1 MDSMMS
7 DWRQARALI
16 FDLFHTLVSLEVA
29 KAPGQG
35 TPQIL
40 GIDPDVWYQHWLKDP
55 PDYVLGL
62 VPVDVPIRHLARK
75 LNPAVT
81 EAQLQEALKTRHERF
96 RHTLTH
102 IEPETLDALRHLRS
116 LEFRL
121 GLISNC
127 GFDEVAHWDKS
138 PLAPLFDTTVFSCSV
153 KMKKPD
159 KEIYLYTAEKL
170 GVSPRECLYVGNGGS
185 DELAGAERA
194 GMTPVLLTR
203 HLEAIRPAQIIKVMP
218 FARIYVRTVDDLKF
232 MLINRGT

>member
-1 MDSMMS
+1 MAN
-7 DWRQARALI
+7 WRKAQGII

-62 VPVDVPIRHLARK
+62 VPVEVPIKRLAQK

-81 EAQLQEALKTRHERF
+81 EEQIQKALKTRHERF
-96 RHTLTH
+96 RHTLLN
-102 IEPETLDALRHLRS
+102 IESETLDGLGQLRARGYKT
-116 LEFRL
+116 

-127 GFDEVAHWDKS
+127 GFDEIASWNES
-138 PLAPLFDTTVFSCSV
+138 PLTSLFDIAVFSCEV

-170 GVSPRECLYVGNGGS
+170 GLDPNECLYVGNGGS

-203 HLEAIRPAQIIKVMP
+203 HLEAIRPAHIIKVMP
-218 FARIYVRTVDDLKF
+218 FARIYVRTVSDLKV
-232 MLINRGT
+232 LLDNR